1 MMVNDGK
8 LVQMYCG
15 HPGISGF
22 QEISFRFVVCYSQ
35 SVDNVLFIKWHSK
48 CQPIKMSYAYSGD
61 AIPLLNYIEK
71 IVPLDKPTV
80 EIILDNCR
88 EVLIPKGQM
97 ISNEGQI
104 AKYVYFIVSGK
115 AWSFYTDDAGKTI
128 TWSFHFNEVQSAFN
142 NLFIVDY
149 KSFLTQTPGTMSIEA
164 LTDIRALR
172 IGRRAF
178 DAQVEQVPIFE
189 KCLRKLNE
197 YSFIVAYDRIFTLLT
212 MSATDRYNKLLN
224 NEPYLIQMFNDKY
237 LASYIGVEPQSL
249 SRIRRNIRFG
259 PAQLQTKPSGS

>member
-35 SVDNVLFIKWHSK
+35 SVDNVLFIKWHSR

-71 IVPLDKPTV
+71 IVPLDNPTV

-97 ISNEGQI
+97 IFNEGQI

-178 DAQVEQVPIFE
+178 DAQVEQVPILE